1 MMFIIS
7 GYDVIEWIMERLKI
21 EDGTEA
27 LHFASLLCQ
36 YGYFF
41 PVTDTK
47 NLTVKDDGT
56 LYRFQV
62 STIHNPFHLQK
73 KCMFSY
79 NTTGCHQLAM
89 KNVAED
95 GTS

>member
-1 MMFIIS
+1 M
-7 GYDVIEWIMERLKI
+7 DRLDI

-27 LHFASLLCQ
+27 LHLATLLCC

-47 NLTVKDDGT
+47 TLSVKDDGT

-62 STIHNPFHLQK
+62 GVPL
-73 KCMFSY
+73 CPCVY
-79 NTTGCHQLAM
+79 VC
-89 KNVAED
+89 VCVR
-95 GTS
+95 

>member
-1 MMFIIS
+1 MYFA
-7 GYDVIEWIMERLKI
+7 GYDLVEWLMDRLDI

-27 LHFASLLCQ
+27 LHLATLLCC

-47 NLTVKDDGT
+47 TLSVKDDGT

-62 STIHNPFHLQK
+62 GTV
-73 KCMFSY
+73 CVVGDEFSLS
-79 NTTGCHQLAM
+79 GVWVLAVIPLFQTDLSIS
-89 KNVAED
+89 NL
-95 GTS
+95 

>member
-1 MMFIIS
+1 MLYFLFEIFFS
-7 GYDVIEWIMERLKI
+7 GYDLVEWLMDRLDI

-27 LHFASLLCQ
+27 LHLATLLCC

-47 NLTVKDDGT
+47 TLSVKDDGT

-62 STIHNPFHLQK
+62 RRTFSYWHLMSSTVEFLRLSTIPF
-73 KCMFSY
+73 S
-79 NTTGCHQLAM
+79 
-89 KNVAED
+89 
-95 GTS
+95 